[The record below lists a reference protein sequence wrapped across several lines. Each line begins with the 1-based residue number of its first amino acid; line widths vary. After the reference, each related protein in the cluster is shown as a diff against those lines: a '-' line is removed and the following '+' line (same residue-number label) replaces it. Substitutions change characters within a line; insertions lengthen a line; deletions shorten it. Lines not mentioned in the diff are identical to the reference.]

1 MTKQKQIYE
10 SGLKVIG
17 YDIVCGREHLE
28 NLKVNKSRRY
38 TLDGIVEGHVYTTQG
53 VLYFKTE
60 AGFIFDGRSGPK
72 IIDWY
77 VPNLGTFEE
86 RLSWFLHDLLG
97 YAQSLNFKD
106 TNLMLF
112 VLLRDLAK
120 YRYVKAKLVQLAV
133 SISKSWYGEPKPG
146 DWCAKN
152 IGKVTTKW
160 ESKKNGKYLFN
171 S

>member
-1 MTKQKQIYE
+1 MSKLYE
-10 SGLKVIG
+10 YTLDVLD
-17 YDIVCGREHLE
+17 YDIVRGCEHLK

-60 AGFIFDGRSGPK
+60 AGFVFDGRSGPK

-77 VPNLGTFEE
+77 VPNLGSFEE

-120 YRYVKAKLVQLAV
+120 YRYVKAKVVQTAV
-133 SISKSWYGEPKPG
+133 GISDSWYGTPKPTE
-146 DWCAKN
+146 WCYADVC
-152 IGKVTTKW
+152 KVITEW
-160 ESKKNGKYLFN
+160 RAAA
-171 S
+171 

>member
-1 MTKQKQIYE
+1 MTKKKQIYE

-28 NLKVNKSRRY
+28 NLKVNRSRRY

-53 VLYFKTE
+53 VLYFRTE

-72 IIDWY
+72 CIDWY
-77 VPNLGTFEE
+77 VPNLGSFEE

-120 YRYVKAKLVQLAV
+120 YRYVKAKVVQTAV
-133 SISKSWYGEPKPG
+133 GISDSWYGTPKPTE
-146 DWCAKN
+146 WCYAN
-152 IGKVTTKW
+152 VGKVITEW
-160 ESKKNGKYLFN
+160 RAAA
-171 S
+171 